1 MSAPFRRLA
10 LRPFLPADAPLLAAI
25 FEASIEQL
33 TTDEY
38 DPGQQAAW
46 AATAEDGDA
55 FAERLAGQLTLVAT
69 MDGAPVA
76 FASLRGNDHIDMLYV
91 HPAVAR
97 QGVATSLV
105 DALEKLARARGA
117 AKLTV
122 DASDTAKPFFDKRG
136 YAAQHRNAV
145 AVGNEWLGNVS
156 MQKQLPATQPES
168 NVQ

>member
-10 LRPFLPADAPLLAAI
+10 LRPFLPTDAPLLAAI
-25 FEASIEQL
+25 FAASVERL
-33 TTDEY
+33 TGDDY
-38 DPGQQAAW
+38 DAGQQAAW
-46 AATAEDGDA
+46 ASLANDEAA
-55 FAERLAGQLTLVAT
+55 FAARLAGQLTLIAT

-122 DASDTAKPFFDKRG
+122 DASDTAKPFFDKLG
-136 YAAQHRNAV
+136 YAAQQRNAV

-156 MQKQLPATQPES
+156 MQKQLPAAQSES
-168 NVQ
+168 RVQ

>member
-1 MSAPFRRLA
+1 LPHERAVPAARAAAVSSNRCAAAGRNLRRERRA
-10 LRPFLPADAPLLAAI
+10 VDYDA
-25 FEASIEQL
+25 
-33 TTDEY
+33 
-38 DPGQQAAW
+38 GQQAAW
-46 AATAEDGDA
+46 ASLANDEAA
-55 FAERLAGQLTLVAT
+55 FAARLAGQLTLIAT

-122 DASDTAKPFFDKRG
+122 DASDTAKPFFDKLG
-136 YAAQHRNAV
+136 YAAQQRNAI

-156 MQKQLPATQPES
+156 MQKQLPAAQSES
-168 NVQ
+168 RVQ

>member
-10 LRPFLPADAPLLAAI
+10 LRPFLAADTPLLAAI
-25 FEASIEQL
+25 LAASVEEL
-33 TTDEY
+33 TGDDY
-38 DPGQQAAW
+38 DAGQQAAW
-46 AATAEDGDA
+46 AALADDETA
-55 FAERLAGQLTLVAT
+55 FAERLAGQLTLIAT

-122 DASDTAKPFFDKRG
+122 DASDTAKAFFDKLG
-136 YAAQHRNAV
+136 YVAQQRNAI
-145 AVGNEWLGNVS
+145 AVGTEWLGNVS
-156 MQKQLPATQPES
+156 MQKPLPTAQPES
-168 NVQ
+168 KIQ

>member
-1 MSAPFRRLA
+1 MRAPFRRLA

-33 TTDEY
+33 TADEY

-46 AATAEDGDA
+46 AATAEDADA
-55 FAERLAGQLTLVAT
+55 FAGRLAGQLTLVAT

-91 HPAVAR
+91 HPAVVR
-97 QGVATSLV
+97 QGVATSLIE
-105 DALEKLARARGA
+105 ALEKLACARGA

>member
-10 LRPFLPADAPLLAAI
+10 LRPFLPADTPLLAAI

-33 TTDEY
+33 TADEY

-46 AATAEDGDA
+46 AATAEDEDA
-55 FAERLAGQLTLVAT
+55 FAQRLSGQLTLVAT

-136 YAAQHRNAV
+136 YSAQHRNAV

-156 MQKQLPATQPES
+156 MQKQLPAAQRES

>member
-10 LRPFLPADAPLLAAI
+10 LRPFLAADTPLLAAI
-25 FEASIEQL
+25 FAASVEEL
-33 TTDEY
+33 TGDDY
-38 DPGQQAAW
+38 DAGQQAAW
-46 AATAEDGDA
+46 AALADDETA
-55 FAERLAGQLTLVAT
+55 FAERLAGQLTLIAT

-122 DASDTAKPFFDKRG
+122 DASDTAKAFFDKLG
-136 YAAQHRNAV
+136 YVAQQRNAI
-145 AVGNEWLGNVS
+145 AVGTEWLGNVS
-156 MQKQLPATQPES
+156 MQKPLPTAQPES
-168 NVQ
+168 KIQ

>member
-1 MSAPFRRLA
+1 MSTPFRRLA
-10 LRPFLPADAPLLAAI
+10 LRPFLPSDTPLLAAI
-25 FEASIEQL
+25 FAASIEQL
-33 TTDEY
+33 TADDY

-46 AATAEDGDA
+46 AAAADDEDA
-55 FAERLAGQLTLVAT
+55 FDKRLAGQLTLIAT
-69 MDGAPVA
+69 MDGDPVA

-97 QGVATSLV
+97 RGVASSLV
-105 DALEKLARARGA
+105 DALEKLARGRGV

-136 YAAQHRNAV
+136 YAAQQRNAV

-156 MQKQLPATQPES
+156 MQKQLPPVQPEG